1 MVSVCDFTLRIALY
15 FNDFFS
21 CSRYPVQQATW
32 EEEDS
37 LGDLEQ
43 LLENFYKTIVK
54 EKLDDD
60 RHATVLL
67 REAVQAGIVDPH
79 A

>member
-1 MVSVCDFTLRIALY
+1 MTIYS
-15 FNDFFS
+15 S
-21 CSRYPVQQATW
+21 GSRYPAQQATW

-37 LGDLEQ
+37 LGDLEA
-43 LLENFYKTIVK
+43 LLENFYKTVVK

-60 RHATVLL
+60 NHATVLL
-67 REAVQAGIVDPH
+67 KEAVQAGIVDPH